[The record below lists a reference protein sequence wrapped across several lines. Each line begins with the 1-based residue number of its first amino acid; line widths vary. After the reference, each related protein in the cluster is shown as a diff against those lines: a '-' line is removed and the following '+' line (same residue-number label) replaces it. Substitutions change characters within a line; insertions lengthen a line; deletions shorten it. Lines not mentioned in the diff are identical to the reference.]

1 MKPTKNEY
9 QKVRYKTAQIK
20 QLVFLGFLVLMAVI
34 GLLWFARPSKSEV
47 EKRTLTKFPKLT
59 LQGLWDGSFF
69 FKEAESPEDQPS
81 GVSTWYA
88 DTFPLREMLISGDH
102 WIKSLY
108 GKQGEQLISDGQTAE
123 EIPTGPLTP
132 EQLASLAGLDDTDPP
147 TEPLSTQP
155 RTDPAVIPTGQETG
169 ETQPVTE
176 PAPSVQTEPPETK
189 PVNGGGDAT
198 TPAEKAG
205 SIYITENCGYGLYYF
220 SQSGSAKYCINVN
233 SVAQALNGKAN
244 VYCLICPIS
253 AGVMLSDSVREG
265 IGCSDE
271 NEAIN
276 WMYAQMDPSVKTLQ
290 VFPALKSHN
299 NEYIYFHTDHHWT
312 ALGAYYAYREFCA
325 VKGITPHE
333 LKDFET
339 MTFPN
344 FLGTFYSSSNQ
355 SPALKANPD
364 TVTAYIPNGTND
376 MTMYSSYGQ
385 AEGRYTE
392 YGWRIIYDVSG
403 YPSGGKYGTFAGGD
417 QPYNYAHNETITD
430 GSSVLVVKDSY
441 GNAFIPFL
449 VDHYEHIYWIDY
461 RSFESWCA
469 WAGKPYR
476 SISGLVSEKGIQD
489 VILCNNINSTGS
501 QTLLA
506 TMAKIFK

>member
-1 MKPTKNEY
+1 
-9 QKVRYKTAQIK
+9 
-20 QLVFLGFLVLMAVI
+20 
-34 GLLWFARPSKSEV
+34 
-47 EKRTLTKFPKLT
+47 
-59 LQGLWDGSFF
+59 
-69 FKEAESPEDQPS
+69 
-81 GVSTWYA
+81 
-88 DTFPLREMLISGDH
+88 
-102 WIKSLY
+102 
-108 GKQGEQLISDGQTAE
+108 
-123 EIPTGPLTP
+123 
-132 EQLASLAGLDDTDPP
+132 
-147 TEPLSTQP
+147 
-155 RTDPAVIPTGQETG
+155 
-169 ETQPVTE
+169 
-176 PAPSVQTEPPETK
+176 
-189 PVNGGGDAT
+189 
-198 TPAEKAG
+198 
-205 SIYITENCGYGLYYF
+205 
-220 SQSGSAKYCINVN
+220 
-233 SVAQALNGKAN
+233 
-244 VYCLICPIS
+244 
-253 AGVMLSDSVREG
+253 
-265 IGCSDE
+265 
-271 NEAIN
+271 
-276 WMYAQMDPSVKTLQ
+276 MDPSVKTLQ